1 MKKLFP
7 AIIVVCML
15 SCCFASSVQAM
26 ANNAYSTSLVI
37 LERTRNTITGNK
49 EYYQLDSSGSNTI
62 CKATL
67 TGSFTYNGTNSS
79 CTGASCNVTIYNSS
93 WSTKSVNAYT
103 SGNSAIADVAIERKF
118 LFITLETI
126 NFSITLSCDRYG
138 NLT

>member
-1 MKKLFP
+1 MRKLFP
-7 AIIVVCML
+7 TFIIFCIL
-15 SCCFASSVQAM
+15 SCCLSTSVQAM
-26 ANNAYSTSLVI
+26 TLNNYSTSPVI
-37 LERTRNTITGNK
+37 LEQTRDTITGNK
-49 EYYQLDSSGSNTI
+49 EYYQSDGSGNTI

-67 TGSFTYNGTNSS
+67 TGSFTYNGTSSS

-103 SGNSAIADVAIERKF
+103 SGNSAIADVVIERKF